1 MLVDNSN
8 CAGDRQCDHYH
19 EHGYHVTK
27 HKSVY
32 FVDIHDVPFHM
43 PAYAGM
49 LLTRVNKLDY
59 LVDTYTHKG

>member
-1 MLVDNSN
+1 MPVDNSN

-19 EHGYHVTK
+19 EHCYHVTK
-27 HKSVY
+27 HKCVY
-32 FVDIHDVPFHM
+32 LIHDVPFHM

-59 LVDTYTHKG
+59 LVDTYAYEG